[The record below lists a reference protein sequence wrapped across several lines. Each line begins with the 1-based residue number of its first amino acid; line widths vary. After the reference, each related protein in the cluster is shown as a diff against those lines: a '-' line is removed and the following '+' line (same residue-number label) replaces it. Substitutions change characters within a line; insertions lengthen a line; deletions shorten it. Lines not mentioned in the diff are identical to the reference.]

1 MTRWFDDPILSGVKR
16 EGIVIALAWA
26 TPDVSKSLVNALWNQ
41 PQSRQSV
48 RGLFGSMG
56 TTEERNYDV

>member
-1 MTRWFDDPILSGVKR
+1 MTRWFDDPILSGVKC
-16 EGIVIALAWA
+16 EGIVVASAWT
-26 TPDVSKSLVNALWNQ
+26 TPDVSKSLINALWNQ

-56 TTEERNYDV
+56 TSEEQNYNV